1 MPPAALPC
9 NYITNMAIETINPAT
24 GQLIQSYEEHSRPEV
39 SRVLDDVSGAFASW
53 RDTEIGTRSALF
65 KGMAR
70 LLRERAES
78 LAALMAAEVGKPLR
92 EGRAEVGKCAWVCEY
107 YAAEAEG
114 FLTPQA
120 VATDASKS
128 YVTFQPLGPVLG
140 IMPWN
145 FPLWQVIRYAAP
157 ALMAGNVAVLKHA
170 PSATGC
176 SLTIEQLF
184 KDAEF
189 PANVFRSL
197 VLENA
202 RVAEVIADERI
213 AAVTLTGSTRAG
225 RAVASQSGA
234 VLKKTVLELGGSDP
248 YLVLEDADLQLTVE
262 ACATSRLINCG
273 QSCIAAK
280 RIVIVDSVREEFE
293 RRFVERMS
301 AAQMGDPTDEAVD
314 IGPLA
319 RHDLRDNLHRQV
331 AESVEAG
338 AKLLLGGE
346 IPDGPGAFYPPT
358 VLTDVKVGMPAFDE
372 ELFGPVAA
380 IVPVADE
387 EEGITVANSTMY
399 GLGAAVFTADV
410 ARGERIAAQRLDAG
424 ACFVNEFVRSDPR
437 LPFGGIKQSGYGR
450 ELSGFGI
457 REFVNVKTVYVD

>member
-1 MPPAALPC
+1 
-9 NYITNMAIETINPAT
+9 
-24 GQLIQSYEEHSRPEV
+24 
-39 SRVLDDVSGAFASW
+39 
-53 RDTEIGTRSALF
+53 
-65 KGMAR
+65 
-70 LLRERAES
+70 
-78 LAALMAAEVGKPLR
+78 
-92 EGRAEVGKCAWVCEY
+92 
-107 YAAEAEG
+107 
-114 FLTPQA
+114 
-120 VATDASKS
+120 
-128 YVTFQPLGPVLG
+128 
-140 IMPWN
+140 
-145 FPLWQVIRYAAP
+145 
-157 ALMAGNVAVLKHA
+157 
-170 PSATGC
+170 
-176 SLTIEQLF
+176 
-184 KDAEF
+184 
-189 PANVFRSL
+189 
-197 VLENA
+197 LENA

-280 RIVIVDSVREEFE
+280 RIVVVDGVLEEFE

-301 AAQMGDPTDEAVD
+301 AARMGDPTDEAVD

-358 VLTDVKVGMPAFDE
+358 VLTDVRAGMPAFDE

-387 EEGITVANSTMY
+387 EEGITLANSTMY

-450 ELSGFGI
+450 ELSSFGI